1 MFRILGKLFEMHFGF
16 KACIMLLVFRFGAA
30 TEIHAGR
37 NLSSGSD
44 MNLMAAMRQKSGNS
58 GFQAAEIEVVNNRD
72 GQQMIIINRCST
84 QLGRPHRLKECIY
97 CLLI

>member
-1 MFRILGKLFEMHFGF
+1 
-16 KACIMLLVFRFGAA
+16 
-30 TEIHAGR
+30 
-37 NLSSGSD
+37 

-97 CLLI
+97 CFPI

>member
-1 MFRILGKLFEMHFGF
+1 
-16 KACIMLLVFRFGAA
+16 
-30 TEIHAGR
+30 
-37 NLSSGSD
+37 

-97 CLLI
+97 CLPIEGL